1 MTVFFLL
8 QSTCR
13 FQLDKKG
20 ATFTNAPAAAELIQP
35 ARLVHTDRRETAA
48 VSSTGGIKSK
58 LAIRF
63 PEKGTLSSGRRGF
76 ESNQDS
82 SLAPMA
88 HHYPGHPSQK
98 PDSNPAPGYM
108 SQPRVLPQKPD
119 SSPAPGYPS
128 QPRVLP
134 RKPDSTWYPSQAQ
147 VLPQKSPVT
156 TKSRDNPTGS
166 GTLLSTLQNGRGGHT
181 AGTRPRMGPSSPHI
195 ATGLEQL
202 SVRGTGLNG
211 YHNT

>member
-1 MTVFFLL
+1 M

-20 ATFTNAPAAAELIQP
+20 ATFTNAPASAELIQP

-48 VSSTGGIKSK
+48 VSSTGGTKSK

-108 SQPRVLPQKPD
+108 SQPRVLPRKPD

-128 QPRVLP
+128 QPR
-134 RKPDSTWYPSQAQ
+134 

-166 GTLLSTLQNGRGGHT
+166 ETLLSTLQNGRGGHT
-181 AGTRPRMGPSSPHI
+181 AGTRPRLGPSSPHT
-195 ATGLEQL
+195 ATAAGLEQL

-211 YHNT
+211 YHKTKLS